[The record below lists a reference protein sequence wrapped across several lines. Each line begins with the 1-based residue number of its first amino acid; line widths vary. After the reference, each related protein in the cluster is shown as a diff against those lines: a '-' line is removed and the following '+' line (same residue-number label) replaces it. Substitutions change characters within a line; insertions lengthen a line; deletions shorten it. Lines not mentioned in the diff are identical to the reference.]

1 MRGINGISRVLNQR
15 LGICNAGRWACAGLL
30 VFAAASA
37 VVVHT
42 SSGAAA
48 QTERGVDGL
57 PLYDDRLGP
66 PRSRLIDIDPPSS
79 AASSPVESPAT
90 PESVALRPPTR
101 PEAVPERPRSA
112 TTNEEPMVDESSPV
126 ADSPP
131 PSATTD
137 APAIESPVS
146 TTSVSEAAP
155 EPEPVAPPQPEP
167 EPAVTAA
174 VEPQAT
180 PQTSAPA
187 TPGTVAVLFPA
198 GGAELPGDAESQL
211 DSVVAALDAD
221 ASVRL
226 QLKAYA
232 DGADGAASAARRLS
246 LSRALAVR
254 GYLIDAG
261 VSSTRID
268 VRALG
273 SKFESGPADRVDVIS
288 VK

>member
-1 MRGINGISRVLNQR
+1 MRGTNGISRVLNQR
-15 LGICNAGRWACAGLL
+15 LGVCNVGRWACVGLF
-30 VFAAASA
+30 VFAAGGIAI
-37 VVVHT
+37 VQT
-42 SSGAAA
+42 SSGAVA
-48 QTERGVDGL
+48 QTERAADGL
-57 PLYDDRLGP
+57 PIYDDRLGP
-66 PRSRLIDIDPPSS
+66 PRSRLIDIDPP
-79 AASSPVESPAT
+79 ASVASPAAEAPAT
-90 PESVALRPPTR
+90 SESVALRPPTR
-101 PEAVPERPRSA
+101 PETVPERPTPA
-112 TTNEEPMVDESSPV
+112 TEEPMVDEPVPV
-126 ADSPP
+126 AESPSVP
-131 PSATTD
+131 VEE
-137 APAIESPVS
+137 PAVEAPVS
-146 TTSVSEAAP
+146 TDSVAETAP
-155 EPEPVAPPQPEP
+155 KPETAAPPQPEP
-167 EPAVTAA
+167 EPTVTAA
-174 VEPQAT
+174 VEPSAT
-180 PQTSAPA
+180 PQTSTPA
-187 TPGTVAVLFPA
+187 TPGTIAVLFPA

-221 ASVRL
+221 AAVRL